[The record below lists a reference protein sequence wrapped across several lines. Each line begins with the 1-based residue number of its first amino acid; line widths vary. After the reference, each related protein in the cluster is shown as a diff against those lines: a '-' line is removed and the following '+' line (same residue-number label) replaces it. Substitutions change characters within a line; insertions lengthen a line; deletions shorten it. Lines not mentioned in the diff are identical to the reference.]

1 MISNRETPEQT
12 LLQYFAHYDSILA
25 LPKIV

>member
-12 LLQYFAHYDSILA
+12 LLRYFSHYESILA

>member
-1 MISNRETPEQT
+1 MISNREMPEQT
-12 LLQYFAHYDSILA
+12 IFYFFAHYDSILA